1 MIYGGGV
8 DVGSTQTKAV
18 IVDESRT
25 ILARILIPT
34 GANVSRAGENSFVKA
49 CEAAGLPREAVGYVV
64 GTGYGRYKILFGDAQ
79 ITEITC
85 HARGAQSLFPAT
97 RTVIDMGGQDTKVIK
112 VGPDGSVMDFSMNDK
127 CAAGTGRFLSAAADV
142 TGVGLD
148 EIGPLALQA
157 KVPVRLTSV
166 CTVFVESDIM
176 SYLAQRKT
184 IEDILGGV
192 HKAIA
197 TRTMSLIRRVGVE
210 NEVTFTG
217 GVSLNIGMVRALEEV
232 LGQPINVSAAGHYM
246 GALGAAL
253 FALER
258 AQAGARGE
266 HVAEGA
272 GRA

>member
-1 MIYGGGV
+1 MIYGAGV

-18 IVDESRT
+18 IVDESHT
-25 ILARILIPT
+25 IVARSLIPT
-34 GANVSRAGENSFVKA
+34 GANVSRAGENAFVKA
-49 CEAAGLPREAVGYVV
+49 YEAGALPREAVGYVV

-112 VGPDGSVMDFSMNDK
+112 VGPDGSVADFSMNDK

-148 EIGPLALQA
+148 EIG
-157 KVPVRLTSV
+157 
-166 CTVFVESDIM
+166 
-176 SYLAQRKT
+176 
-184 IEDILGGV
+184 
-192 HKAIA
+192 
-197 TRTMSLIRRVGVE
+197 SLVGVE
-210 NEVTFTG
+210 EEVTFTG
-217 GVSLNIGMVRALEEV
+217 GVSRNIGMVRALEEV
-232 LGQPINVSAAGHYM
+232 LGTSINVSDEGHFM

-266 HVAEGA
+266 RVAEGA
-272 GRA
+272 GRT

>member
-157 KVPVRLTSV
+157 KIPVRLTSV

-232 LGQPINVSAAGHYM
+232 LGESLNVSKEGHYM

-272 GRA
+272 GRT